1 MTCSKVFV
9 TNLWINFPIH
19 SSEILF
25 KIPPLVGI
33 IRDRFFLNLKN
44 PINWSIVPLVLS
56 DRKCFV

>member
-1 MTCSKVFV
+1 MTCSNVFI
-9 TNLWINFPIH
+9 TNLVINFPIH

-33 IRDRFFLNLKN
+33 IQDTFFLNLED
-44 PINWSIVPLVLS
+44 PINSSIVTLVLS